1 MDEPACGRTL
11 VVDVAAEVGDE
22 RVFTD
27 SSFFTRVIGLAVPDG
42 LLAVVRAWRWCAWF
56 APDTST
62 TSSSFLSAR
71 QFLGQ
76 MGGGG

>member
-22 RVFTD
+22 RVFTGP
-27 SSFFTRVIGLAVPDG
+27 SFLTRVVGLAVLDG
-42 LLAVVRAWRWCAWF
+42 LRVVVRAWRWCAWL
-56 APDTST
+56 APAMST
-62 TSSSFLSAR
+62 TSSFFLSAR
-71 QFLGQ
+71 QLLGQ